1 MMGINSSLCKPPVC
15 LSQLLMLSV
24 GSNASVFGHGLKTH
38 HMLMQVLLPQ
48 LEALNADIAVL
59 SADTDSE
66 RRKQEAT
73 SREVAELKDKLH
85 QVTCCAVLQP
95 YCFHH
100 RLLLFMVIRP

>member
-1 MMGINSSLCKPPVC
+1 
-15 LSQLLMLSV
+15 MLSV
-24 GSNASVFGHGLKTH
+24 GSSAGVFEHGLKTH
-38 HMLMQVLLPQ
+38 HILMQVLLPQ

-73 SREVAELKDKLH
+73 SREVTELKHKLH

-95 YCFHH
+95 YYFYH
-100 RLLLFMVIRP
+100 RLLLSPVIRP

>member
-1 MMGINSSLCKPPVC
+1 MGISRPSFKLPVC
-15 LSQLLMLSV
+15 PSQLLMLSV
-24 GSNASVFGHGLKTH
+24 GSNAGMFEHGLKTH
-38 HMLMQVLLPQ
+38 HILLQVLLPQ

-95 YCFHH
+95 YCVHD
-100 RLLLFMVIRP
+100 